1 MFKIISIISIIN
13 FLIVPVLF
21 AQDASLDEDTE
32 TVIMFVLGAIVLTIY
47 WSFRG
52 LIGIFQRHNAILVI
66 IYIILL
72 FPIAYIH
79 MLLLGIF
86 GDSSK
91 KRKQNEIDKEIDK
104 EVEIQTKVHEK
115 VEKNVDKKETVSKE
129 IVQESDESTL
139 EKKLNEI
146 KSLKEKGIIN
156 DEEYEEK
163 KKKIIDEY

>member
-1 MFKIISIISIIN
+1 MFKIISIISLIN
-13 FLIVPVLF
+13 FSIVPVLF
-21 AQDASLDEDTE
+21 AQDASLDEGTE

-52 LIGIFQRHNAILVI
+52 LIGLFQRHNAILVI
-66 IYIILL
+66 IYLIII

-91 KRKQNEIDKEIDK
+91 KRKQDEIDK

-115 VEKNVDKKETVSKE
+115 VEKNIGKKETASKE

-139 EKKLNEI
+139 EKKLDEI
-146 KSLKEKGIIN
+146 KNLKEKGLIN

-163 KKKIIDEY
+163 KKKIIEEY